1 MKSIKNLREEYNL
14 IVESDSKSSKK
25 MTVATVPTLVVLKR
39 RAIRVFP
46 GGRQVGLYYAQQ
58 IDKYVT
64 IPFGDENDRENKRV
78 VNVFEELK
86 QIDEL
91 DDRTSMNA
99 FAKLHHKASNAQSK
113 DELVKYVKKTSN
125 VGVMHLAKYA
135 RKKGWETA
143 GDEAKKLLAYSKKYR
158 KVADLVENNLN
169 EVSSKPVLI
178 TPKPKPESSAPSAA
192 PAPNNTSAA
201 PAQAAAP
208 SRKIRGLKYEQL
220 PSKSIP
226 GSAKK
231 KKPKKP
237 VFKGI
242 KDKRGG
248 KNPEATKDRL
258 DSFTHTILNRKYGDL
273 SKAQQKYLTPKRAFS
288 NTISSGEGL
297 GNALAV
303 GLATHL
309 IAKKH
314 ANNIKEST
322 QVQLDGNTFEINTN
336 IAEKLVSVYDTLNEQ
351 NKKKMIDMLMN
362 EDTQSKIIEFV
373 TRY

>member
-1 MKSIKNLREEYNL
+1 MKSIKDLREEYNL

-113 DELVKYVKKTSN
+113 DELVKYVKKTAN

-231 KKPKKP
+231 KKPNVDIEELDDINYENKRIDISIDFPEFIETVTFTIDCDVNVEKSTLDNIRYYRLNVNGTPIFPEKGFILKENDEVKLRIFKFDISQPSKLMFHGYDPNIRLKK
-237 VFKGI
+237 
-242 KDKRGG
+242 
-248 KNPEATKDRL
+248 NYTPE
-258 DSFTHTILNRKYGDL
+258 
-273 SKAQQKYLTPKRAFS
+273 
-288 NTISSGEGL
+288 
-297 GNALAV
+297 
-303 GLATHL
+303 
-309 IAKKH
+309 
-314 ANNIKEST
+314 
-322 QVQLDGNTFEINTN
+322 
-336 IAEKLVSVYDTLNEQ
+336 LVSDEKSNYE
-351 NKKKMIDMLMN
+351 
-362 EDTQSKIIEFV
+362 EIIV
-373 TRY
+373 D